1 MERRKDMPK
10 KNARRKQTI
19 TQSEAGDT
27 TIRRYIENQD
37 PVQKYIEEEFAEAQT
52 VSKQE
57 PGEDLKRERQQKKHV
72 NLSAGD
78 LDASPDTGSSGE
90 ETVGGSHPTPD
101 QDNIDELGEAAGL
114 TFQDSEQIRG
124 EKIFERDTDR
134 WELNPASSEDYE
146 ERNRSR

>member
-1 MERRKDMPK
+1 MPK
-10 KNARRKQTI
+10 KNAKRKQTI

-27 TIRRYIENQD
+27 NIRRYIENQD
-37 PVQKYIEEEFAEAQT
+37 PVLKYIEEEFAEVQT

-57 PGEDLKRERQQKKHV
+57 PGEGLKRERQQKEHV
-72 NLSAGD
+72 ILSAGD
-78 LDASPDTGSSGE
+78 LDAGQDTGSSGE
-90 ETVGGSHPTPD
+90 KTVGGSNPIPD